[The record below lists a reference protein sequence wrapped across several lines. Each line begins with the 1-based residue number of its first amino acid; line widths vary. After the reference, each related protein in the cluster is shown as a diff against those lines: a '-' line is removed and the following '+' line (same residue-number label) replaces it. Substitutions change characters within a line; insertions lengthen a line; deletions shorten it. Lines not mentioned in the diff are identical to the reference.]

1 MNTAFWN
8 CRGLKGSLVVRRLK
22 GIKKSYSPDILFL
35 VETKNPD
42 DVIRDVG
49 AQLGFDYVKCVS
61 PVGIGGGIALFWN
74 KNVDVTFYTVDGR
87 LIDCKI
93 NNIATSFYL
102 SCVYGNP
109 IRSLRHILWEKI
121 ERIATSRVGPW
132 LMLGDFNEIRSPD
145 EKIGGVLRQPW
156 SFVDF
161 NNMLS
166 DCHMRDLPFIG
177 NNMTWSNK
185 KKDNLIQCWLD
196 RGFANDEW
204 HALFPESKITYLE
217 MIESDHR
224 PAVIQIRKHSDHG
237 RKCFTFDQRL
247 LENEEL
253 RPIIAESWL
262 GYGDDLN
269 TSFTNRIRRCRQY
282 ISDWKRLNSTNA
294 AKRIREL
301 TEEIDVGHLDPNVSS
316 DHLKSLQLDLV
327 DAYRQE
333 EEFWYQKSR
342 LQWNTKGDRNTR
354 FYHVTTK
361 NRRARNNITTIKNQQ
376 GEDLE
381 GNLEISQEAITYFTN
396 MFSTSGPLRMGNTLH
411 SIHSVITP
419 EMNDNLIKDITAE
432 EVKESL
438 FAI

>member
-1 MNTAFWN
+1 M
-8 CRGLKGSLVVRRLK
+8 
-22 GIKKSYSPDILFL
+22 
-35 VETKNPD
+35 E
-42 DVIRDVG
+42 
-49 AQLGFDYVKCVS
+49 
-61 PVGIGGGIALFWN
+61 
-74 KNVDVTFYTVDGR
+74 VDV
-87 LIDCKI
+87 
-93 NNIATSFYL
+93 AS
-102 SCVYGNP
+102 
-109 IRSLRHILWEKI
+109 
-121 ERIATSRVGPW
+121 
-132 LMLGDFNEIRSPD
+132 
-145 EKIGGVLRQPW
+145 
-156 SFVDF
+156 
-161 NNMLS
+161 
-166 DCHMRDLPFIG
+166 
-177 NNMTWSNK
+177 
-185 KKDNLIQCWLD
+185 
-196 RGFANDEW
+196 
-204 HALFPESKITYLE
+204 SKITYLE

-354 FYHVTTK
+354 FYHATTK

-381 GNLEISQEAITYFTN
+381 GNLEISQEAITYFTD
-396 MFSTSGPLRMGNTLH
+396 MFSTSGPLRMENTLP